1 MVRTLLI
8 DNYDSFTYNLAELL
22 TAVNGIP
29 PTVVTNDVPWESVDF
44 AAFDNVVMSPGPGDP
59 TVPADFGIAARAI
72 TDSGL
77 PVLGVCL
84 GHQGL
89 CAAFG
94 ARVVR
99 APRADARADI
109 GDPARRSRPVRRAP
123 VADVRWCA
131 TTRWWRSRCP
141 TTSRCSHRPPGD
153 W

>member
-44 AAFDNVVMSPGPGDP
+44 AAFDNMVVSPGPGDP

-72 TDSGL
+72 TDCGS
-77 PVLGVCL
+77 
-84 GHQGL
+84 
-89 CAAFG
+89 AG
-94 ARVVR
+94 ARGVSGASGPVR
-99 APRADARADI
+99 GLRGSGGTGTAADARADI

-123 VADVRWCA
+123 VADVGGALPLAGGGRGA
-131 TTRWWRSRCP
+131 R
-141 TTSRCSHRPPGD
+141 RPRGARTDRRRD